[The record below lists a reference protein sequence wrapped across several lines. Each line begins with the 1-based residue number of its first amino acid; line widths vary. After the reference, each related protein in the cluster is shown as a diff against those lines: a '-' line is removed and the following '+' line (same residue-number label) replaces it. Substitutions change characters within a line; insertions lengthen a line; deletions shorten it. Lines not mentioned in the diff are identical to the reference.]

1 MDRLNSLNKCNILMR
16 LNVIKRIKEKQE
28 GNIYPV
34 YNSPEHV
41 QHYKIFSKITELT
54 SGTSLIFR
62 KS

>member
-1 MDRLNSLNKCNILMR
+1 MR

>member
-1 MDRLNSLNKCNILMR
+1 MR

-34 YNSPEHV
+34 YNSPKHV
-41 QHYKIFSKITELT
+41 QHYKFFSKINELT

>member
-1 MDRLNSLNKCNILMR
+1 MR
-16 LNVIKRIKEKQE
+16 IIVIKRMKEKEE

-41 QHYKIFSKITELT
+41 QHYRIFSKINELT

-62 KS
+62 KG